1 MSLPNVLSLS
11 FLVPFVAAKND
22 FSRAIRGLRGMQRR
36 LLLVGHKLAAGG
48 ATLNT
53 MITVT
58 TEADA
63 IAQFG
68 EGSMLVCMWRDAKAN
83 ADLGLP
89 IDCFAIAPN
98 GSAVP
103 ATSTITITPPGNL
116 AMGGEVM
123 LYVGGERISVGV
135 TVNDTANTVATK
147 LINAINA
154 NVALPVTAAATA
166 NLWECKL
173 TCRWGGPTGN
183 DIDLRTT
190 YYLDDRLP
198 NSLTVTV
205 PAMSGGATSPD
216 VTPLITAMNLYRATE
231 IVVPFTDSTNMGILE
246 TEFALRWLANNMQ
259 DGTVINAIR
268 GTEAANT
275 TWLST
280 RNSPH
285 VHTITTTKDC
295 TNPWEVAAAAGAA
308 IESQAAIDPAVPATG
323 IKLMGYKGPS
333 QGNHWTTDQLNNMLV
348 AGGSPIQVAP
358 DYTGTLLR
366 MVTNYKKTSAGAA
379 DRSMAELAWIKTMS
393 YYRWFHVTE
402 FQTKYQDFK
411 LAQYITDPIPGQNI
425 MTKQLG
431 EEIMIGLYKLLMD
444 AGLCQNMDYYR
455 KTLVVEVDGP
465 NGKLKVQDEPVIVTQ
480 HYQTEISSYV
490 VAGQV

>member
-1 MSLPNVLSLS
+1 MSLPNLLSLN

-22 FSRAIRGLRGMQRR
+22 FSRAIRGLRGMPRR
-36 LLLVGHKLAAGG
+36 LLLVGHKVAAGG
-48 ATLNT
+48 VALNALT
-53 MITVT
+53 TVT

-68 EGSMLVCMWRDAKAN
+68 EGSMLVSMWRDAKAN

-89 IDCFAIAPN
+89 IDCFAIAPG
-98 GSAVP
+98 GSAIS
-103 ATSTITITPPGNL
+103 ATSTIAITPPGNL
-116 AMGGEVM
+116 AMSGEVM

-135 TVNDTANTVATK
+135 TTNDTANTVATK
-147 LINAINA
+147 LINAVNA
-154 NVALPVTAAATA
+154 NAKLPVTAAATT

-190 YYLDDRLP
+190 YYTDDRLP
-198 NSLTVTV
+198 NSLIVTV
-205 PAMSGGATSPD
+205 PSMTAGAVVPD

-231 IVVPFTDSTNMGILE
+231 IVCPFTDTPNMLVLE
-246 TEFALRWLANNMQ
+246 NELAMRWLANNMQ
-259 DGTVINAIR
+259 DGTVINSIR

-295 TNPWEVAAAAGAA
+295 TNPWELAAAAGAA
-308 IESQAAIDPAVPATG
+308 IESQAAIDPAMPATG
-323 IKLMGYKGPS
+323 VALVGYKGPS
-333 QGNHWTTDQLNNMLV
+333 LGNHWTIDQMNNMLV
-348 AGGSPIQVAP
+348 AGGSPLQIAP
-358 DYTGTLLR
+358 DYTGTMLR
-366 MVTNYKKTSAGAA
+366 MVTNYKRTTAGAA

-393 YYRWFHVTE
+393 YYRWFRVTE
-402 FQTKYQDFK
+402 FQTKYQGFK
-411 LAQYITDPIPGQNI
+411 IAQYITDPIPGQKI
-425 MTKQLG
+425 MTQQLG
-431 EEIMIGLYKLLMD
+431 EEIMIGLYKLFMD
-444 AGLCQNMDYYR
+444 VGLCQNMDYYR
-455 KTLVVEVDGP
+455 KTLVAEIDGP
-465 NGKLKVQDEPVIVTQ
+465 NGKLKLQDEPVIVTQ
-480 HYQTEISSYV
+480 HYQTEITSYV